1 MSHEKSDIFIYFKP
15 GILCD
20 LNDMFYFPHLRFK
33 STNRDVHVMMITQA
47 DRFYHPYFLIFKEIN
62 KET

>member
-20 LNDMFYFPHLRFK
+20 LNLRFK